1 MFRGQGCCFSDLDKG
16 ATWARVPAELFQL
29 FGNSNLNQ
37 THMHF
42 CEPGDL
48 QSYPELGITEC
59 ALEERGQMLV
69 ASYCFFRE
77 DLVASLT
84 GRYFS
89 GSSYNNSWK
98 RTLTC

>member
-1 MFRGQGCCFSDLDKG
+1 MFPGQGCCFSDLDKG
-16 ATWARVPAELFQL
+16 ATWARVPAEMFQL

-37 THMHF
+37 THIHF
-42 CEPGDL
+42 CGPGVL

-84 GRYFS
+84 GRYFY
-89 GSSYNNSWK
+89 GSS
-98 RTLTC
+98 